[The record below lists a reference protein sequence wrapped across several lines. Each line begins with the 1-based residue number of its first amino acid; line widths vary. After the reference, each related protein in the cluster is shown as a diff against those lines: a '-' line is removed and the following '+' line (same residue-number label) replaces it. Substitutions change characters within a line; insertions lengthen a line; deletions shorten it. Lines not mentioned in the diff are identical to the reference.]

1 MKPLISH
8 LFLKALDAASARKQW
23 ERWGIEGK
31 KSPSHLPIHP
41 SSLDFFPVL
50 HAHAQRLKCELDSFW
65 IINEAP
71 PPLLSSSEGT
81 WSRAW
86 HLLCGP
92 SLRSPL
98 WLGDL
103 PAIMSCPT
111 VPFLYSALWG
121 NMPTRQLLQTL
132 PNWKG
137 AVKEI
142 KNEKKN
148 EKKKK
153 RNWLYPVEF
162 TSTVTSSISCC
173 SWLANWRTGGA
184 LGAAFF
190 EAFGPVAA
198 PPLPA
203 VWGAFPFVP
212 GAVSTPIVCDVSSV
226 IGSLFHFNS
235 LHLFTTTTRT
245 DVSEFQ
251 EQVIR
256 RRDWV
261 LLRTEDCC
269 LFAYFLRF
277 IWVILFRFFLFLS
290 EIFFLFQV
298 KWRCLLW
305 SDSHSWRWKTLNCLM
320 HQCTTPTRA
329 RQRADVGTDVV
340 VSAIVSLGYAIH
352 TFGVGVSIWYR
363 RRLSSSS
370 IFFFFFS
377 VVALVGRSRA
387 KTRVRSLCWPAGPLG
402 IFALIS
408 RLSDGWNRA
417 QLG

>member
-1 MKPLISH
+1 MGTLGNWREKVTFTL
-8 LFLKALDAASARKQW
+8 AN
-23 ERWGIEGK
+23 
-31 KSPSHLPIHP
+31 PS
-41 SSLDFFPVL
+41 FFPWLFPCSPCTRSTAQVWARFILNYKWGATAITVVQRRHVESRLTFTMRTVATVTALTRRFTRHYVL
-50 HAHAQRLKCELDSFW
+50 PNSSVSLFRPLRKYADKTIAPDSAQLKG
-65 IINEAP
+65 
-71 PPLLSSSEGT
+71 SSE
-81 WSRAW
+81 R
-86 HLLCGP
+86 
-92 SLRSPL
+92 
-98 WLGDL
+98 
-103 PAIMSCPT
+103 
-111 VPFLYSALWG
+111 
-121 NMPTRQLLQTL
+121 NQK
-132 PNWKG
+132 WK
-137 AVKEI
+137 
-142 KNEKKN
+142 KKWK
-148 EKKKK
+148 KKKK

-235 LHLFTTTTRT
+235 LHLFTTTTTRT